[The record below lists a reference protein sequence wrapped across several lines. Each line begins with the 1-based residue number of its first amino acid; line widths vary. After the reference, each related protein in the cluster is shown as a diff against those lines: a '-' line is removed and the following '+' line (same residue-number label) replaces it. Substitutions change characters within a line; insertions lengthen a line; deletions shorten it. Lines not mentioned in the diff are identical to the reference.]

1 MTAPRQ
7 PRPAARILLV
17 DGAGRVLL
25 FRFTPF
31 DGRPAFWCTP
41 GGALDPGESYTA
53 AARRELFEEVGLD
66 RDCGPEVARRTVQFL
81 TIEGVEVEADERYFR
96 VDVDACDV
104 TSAGHTE
111 LEQRVMQ
118 SWRWFSPADLAAL
131 DEPYFPEDLPDL
143 LARTETAHAR

>member
-1 MTAPRQ
+1 MSAPRQ

-17 DGAGRVLL
+17 DGERRVLL
-25 FRFTPF
+25 FRFTPY

-41 GGALDPGESYTA
+41 GGALDPGESYEA
-53 AARRELFEEVGLD
+53 AARRELREEVGLD
-66 RDCGPEVARRTVQFL
+66 RDCGPQVAQRTVAFL

-111 LEQRVMQ
+111 LEQRVMR

-131 DEPYFPEDLPDL
+131 TEPYFPEDLPDL
-143 LARTETAHAR
+143 LARTETADAR